1 MQVQTWEFL
10 VGHRELGLLK
20 MENDG
25 EVYVLHYG
33 PAETSLLSDTRTPF
47 KLNQGRF
54 LTFLGMRV

>member
-33 PAETSLLSDTRTPF
+33 PNLYFLEEGTLS
-47 KLNQGRF
+47 N
-54 LTFLGMRV
+54 